1 MCGRAGRT
9 GYDCCGEAIILL
21 NTKISAHERCHVQNL
36 IIGDLDP
43 LESSLHLGCGGG
55 IEKLLL
61 EMVVSRR
68 ICDESELMSFVKCSL
83 MSIQLPHTKVQSQ

>member
-9 GYDCCGEAIILL
+9 GYDSFGEAIILL
-21 NTKISAHERCHVQNL
+21 NAKISTHERCHVRNL
-36 IIGDLDP
+36 IIGELDP

-68 ICDESELMSFVKCSL
+68 ICNESELMNFVNCSL
-83 MSIQLPHTKVQSQ
+83 MSIQLSHEKVRVK